1 MFIDLWCWLSHFIP
15 TSCEHP
21 SEWSDGTRCA
31 RWGWTSGI
39 FAQIQ
44 PLVLWPSRMLRASK
58 IRCNSQLATW
68 RCWKPVPDGG
78 FQTSQ
83 KTSYFQTFFHWCV
96 QEWGGFMPSVWPFFR
111 WNGWNECFPEFSV
124 PNPYANHQ
132 LGVHPFTARW
142 CVVCWFVGP
151 RDTMQG
157 TQSYQPVG
165 SRGRSNQR
173 NTSSHHIPSL
183 LESSTDT
190 DTPKWPK
197 EFGHLGGEKGSPY
210 WNIRQVV
217 NIMLM
222 LGLISSIA
230 FAIYT
235 VGLGGDGSRCGMRFF
250 FHNSGSEKK
259 IYLWK
264 DSWET
269 NISKKLRDP
278 TSKWRA
284 AVRHW
289 SSGLFSATAELPQGQ
304 CEPFLGARRGLV
316 DPELGWTLDSILDYY
331 ETKLMF
337 IAL

>member
-142 CVVCWFVGP
+142 CVVCWFIGP

-183 LESSTDT
+183 LEIVNRYWY
-190 DTPKWPK
+190 PKMTQRIWT
-197 EFGHLGGEKGSPY
+197 FGWWKRLTLLKHPPGGEHHADA
-210 WNIRQVV
+210 
-217 NIMLM
+217 
-222 LGLISSIA
+222 GLDLLHRLCHL
-230 FAIYT
+230 Y
-235 VGLGGDGSRCGMRFF
+235 GGTG
-250 FHNSGSEKK
+250 
-259 IYLWK
+259 
-264 DSWET
+264 
-269 NISKKLRDP
+269 
-278 TSKWRA
+278 WR
-284 AVRHW
+284 R
-289 SSGLFSATAELPQGQ
+289 
-304 CEPFLGARRGLV
+304 
-316 DPELGWTLDSILDYY
+316 
-331 ETKLMF
+331 
-337 IAL
+337 